1 MTIKIIGTPIDDL
14 NPINSIVGDEK
25 LPTNK
30 GLYYLTPDQIKDY
43 ILDYF
48 SKESIHL
55 SNVDNTSDLDKPLST
70 AAKLALAKKLDI
82 NSNLYVRS
90 IQGRT
95 GDVVLSKSDLDL
107 GQVDNT
113 SDLDKPISTATQ
125 LALESKVNFS
135 EYVALRQTF
144 TDFESEV
151 KTFIAEQMC
160 INESLL
166 SKLKDFDPSDLD
178 TQEIIDKLTEQFQ
191 KKLDDISK
199 DLTSSQLE
207 QVTDTVKNWVESN
220 LGSNQDLLDML
231 SDIDSNIAAQIADVE
246 KQIKEAKDLT
256 KALDQAAQA
265 KLVEYKNQLEDNK
278 QTIATAIDD
287 ANKIKQDVEKT
298 TSELLAYVDSQITAT
313 EKLVSKADQEL
324 TDRVALA
331 NEATNALKNSV
342 ANSVKDLNAT
352 VNDIKNITKSF
363 EIDFNTKLAAT
374 EERVQDSRNYAQ
386 SLVTNSQK
394 SLNDSITNTNILLNS
409 LTSKTRNDYDVL
421 MGAIETNT
429 EYLSNSV
436 NDQITTTINN
446 VNTIVNDVKNT
457 VNTDLKDTKDSLEA
471 LNNLASNLRLDVEKY
486 NSDLIKKSNDLDLS
500 IKQEKED
507 RIAAISKE
515 IADRNKE
522 IQDRIEE
529 ANAEIMAAVNALDTT
544 NILELNNKIDA
555 LNTKIDNNSAALT
568 QETKDYVNGKIS
580 EVNTTINTK
589 VLDLVSKI
597 SDETAERLLAIQSLS
612 DGVDSKITILNNKDT
627 EILESINNFKT
638 STNNSFSNINDQLT
652 LISTDIATNASKI
665 TTLDSSLKSQGD
677 SLASAVSKLNTTATK
692 LDTTASSLDSLT
704 ATVNSN
710 DSTVRGL
717 IANESSTRST
727 EIGNV
732 TSQLNVLQSTF
743 NTLSV
748 GGQNLLKKSN
758 TALIRTGSNYLIG
771 SYDIGLILTAGE
783 TYTLIVNIT
792 QPNDGPSD
800 RRVVAFQNDSG
811 LLDLGST
818 RGKSNQVYIKSFS
831 AAANVSKIG
840 FYYYPT
846 TSTAGSATVNWAV
859 LVKGTSLQINDWI
872 QSPYDVSDSF
882 VATDSK
888 ISNLQ
893 TTVTNADTALSQSI
907 STLDSKFTTKDT
919 EVRGLITS
927 EASTRSTAIGN
938 LTTKLEALES
948 DYKSVDSN
956 FSALLATETQARTS
970 SDEALSQRLTTF
982 QSSFSGNGVNI
993 LSVNTTDPKNTVNL
1007 TATSNLTTSVVDTD
1021 RNVKGYLLKRNATGE
1036 ARAHFSTNLTDYV
1049 VNVSQGNYILS
1060 TYVKSGLATTV
1071 VKLSLRLSNGT
1082 YLQSGNITLSTS
1094 WQRIS
1099 YVFSIPANVAYC
1111 HPVMYVDVNSQS
1123 VSASNIVTVAN
1134 LMLEKQVGSGTSPS
1148 DWVSG
1153 VNDTNANITSLEKTL
1168 TDANTALSTKVTDL
1182 TTVVNTND
1190 TNVKSLITNEAT
1202 SRSSADQALTTQ
1214 LNALSTTVSTND
1226 TTVKGLIATESTNR
1240 TTAIGNVT
1248 TQLNTLSSSFNSL
1261 TIGGTNLVKNTSNTV
1276 KSSVATALEKYFDL
1290 SLNSLEINKVY
1301 TVRFI
1306 VSDIVNTSL
1315 YSLILMGSY
1324 NNTDRYYIAQ
1334 SASLTSGEIVIS
1346 FTLTKPITGTP
1357 VKLRFVNETKAA
1369 DSSFNIINVKL
1380 EQGSKPSDWSP
1391 SPEDTSSA
1399 ILQVQ
1404 SSINSL
1410 ATSTTSADQALSTR
1424 IDTVNSVLAT
1434 VPNAGINLIN
1444 SVYTNFLDLSKI
1456 QNNGLEL
1463 FNYWSSAYSS
1473 LYGLGFNT
1481 SAFTNIVFKNAS
1493 INMPR
1498 LLPGKYLLSFYA
1510 YTNEGGGK
1518 LSPRLMGESEFDVLF
1533 GNVLEVELTNTLTRY
1548 SCLFTVTQEKDYSV
1562 MFYINGLGTVRNFRI
1577 ERPMLEQVVAN
1588 NTAASPWI
1596 EGLSNSSFS
1605 LSPVKYSEA
1614 KLASKVET
1622 LTTDQLATATKLD
1635 TLTTTVSNNDTTAKS
1650 LIASE
1655 TTSRSTADTALGKR
1669 IDTLSSDLSTANS
1682 DLNSKITSEQ
1692 TARVSADSAL
1702 TSRLDSLT
1710 STVTSNNTTIT
1721 GKVNT
1726 LEQTVSTLDSNTS
1739 TRFNTL
1745 ESSFNALPN
1754 SGINLIPLEI
1764 SNPVSKPSYTSG
1776 STFALYDSTDTVKT
1790 KGWQVTTTSTSN
1802 TAALYFNVGG
1812 GDKTNA
1818 SLFLPVGKY
1827 VFSFYGKTLTGTH
1840 NISWDF
1846 INSTTT
1852 VTTPVFTLTTTL
1864 TRYSFIV
1871 DITTARKVSI
1881 CLNTNKSGVNSVTY
1895 QIEKMMLEV
1904 QVKSSTNPSIWV
1916 PGNSDVSG
1924 QIVSTNAAVSSLTT
1938 TVSNNNTA
1946 ISNRVDSLTTTVTNN
1961 NTNTNARIDS
1971 TNNAL
1976 SNLDSSTT
1984 TRFDSMASD
1993 YNSKF
1998 STTNSSITQLQT
2010 TLNSADSALS
2020 SKIDDLRTGVTSI
2033 DISTNSSITNLQ
2045 KSVSDESSS
2054 RVNALNTLQAD
2065 LNTKDL
2071 NLKSLI
2077 AAETEARVNSDSS
2090 IASSISTLQSS
2101 FSGNGNNLL
2110 PINYSDPSSLPVLS
2124 LTSVTA
2130 SMVASEL
2137 RSNVYSNAYKF
2148 KPTATSTNTI
2158 RFGSSMTDY
2167 DTLKISSGSFIV
2179 SFYAKAATAGSPLTV
2194 GLKGNNNVG
2203 YTSSSIVLTTSY
2215 VRYSSV
2221 ITIPNSVTNLGA
2233 LLYFIINSDSK
2244 AVSDTN
2250 YVLID
2255 MIMIEKQIGTGT
2267 TPSVWTA
2274 GSSNVN
2280 SVISTV
2286 AKTASDANSA
2296 TNSLID
2302 SLTSSLNTDLST
2314 IRSDIITNKNTASTD
2329 TQAVANNL
2337 TSLNTTFTD
2346 FKTTTNNAISGIN
2359 TSITNING
2367 SLTTQSNSLTA
2378 LESSLQSSFES
2389 LNLDPNFVNGL
2400 KYYGTVDTSA
2410 TNIITAGNFGENSST
2425 GVQIVKGTS
2434 ANPRITIFNSLGV
2447 LFRANRTYRVIIK
2460 AKSSLASYTILA
2472 RFVNKSTS
2480 AVLQST
2486 TLTGTN
2492 TNFNTY
2498 TADYKPTADTLVYIE
2513 VISGTNSSTLNIDSV
2528 KVIDYS
2534 ETLANSTNATAISN
2548 LTTRTTTAEGKITSQ
2563 GNDITSL
2570 QNSVATKASAQA
2582 VNDLSQVV
2590 TVQGDNITSQGSR
2603 ITTLENTV
2611 NDGISGVAATASS
2624 LATLTNKVNQQGSD
2638 ITSSSA
2644 DIVRLDN
2651 SIKNIKVG
2659 GRNWLK
2665 NSSFEKDLS
2674 NWDLTTPSVCSIV
2687 SVSDSINSVT
2697 TCLKITS
2704 TASNQGLS
2712 QPLLFKEV
2720 NTSIVV
2726 SFWAKSDIEG
2736 SSLKVGT
2743 TGHTGTTVVVLSKTW
2758 KRYVIPLIKTASL
2771 PDFNIYTNTD
2781 VSDNYYISRVQ
2792 YEVGTLV
2799 TDWEMSDWDFQN
2811 QIDTTSS
2818 ALSSLTSTVTNQ
2830 GSLLTSQGNSI
2841 TSLNNSIQS
2850 TTGTSIL
2857 PDYNLAFSDQWYAYI
2872 TIPNFSTYFRTTTTG
2887 KVGPN
2892 IFVKDSTYSRC
2903 FVVSKTAL
2911 PNDRSYKVSF
2921 WVRASADSTG
2931 NVDIIAALFKNKG
2944 EPNSTT
2950 RAFLSLESKIPKD
2963 NTWYFVEETIN
2974 FSPSFAAGNVQIK
2987 LGFALGDGS
2996 TAGTWELQGFRVKDL
3011 LKSTDTD
3018 ASIATAASVSNLTS
3032 TVTSQGGVITSQ
3044 GSDITSLKNSVTSI
3058 NSTLNT
3064 KADASALNTL
3074 TNRVTTAENSLT
3086 TQSGSITTLTN
3097 TINSLAV
3104 GGTNFLTASEA
3115 VRSMV
3120 GTNTSNQ
3127 VSNKTYFV
3135 NNKSLKDFNLT
3146 TSDFITLSF
3155 DWEITGSTISGT
3167 FRPQFNAVPWANS
3180 IGSISVTVS
3189 STNTKGRYVCT
3200 GPVTASFLTSDAKS
3214 LDIRG
3219 DSLQGTLSI
3228 KRIKLEKGNF
3238 ATDWSPAPED
3248 LATAN
3253 ALSSLNTTVTQ
3264 QGDTIVSQGQ
3274 AINSLRND
3282 LNTTN
3287 NTKADSTAVSALSSL
3302 VNTIDGKVT
3311 SNSSSITALENNVS
3325 IINSKGANLI
3335 DGSFE
3340 TLTNI
3345 NNGVAVASTTRRSG
3359 TKSLK
3364 FTRLKDTNSG
3374 VNEDVYFGDWAAIGE
3389 QRTFYVE
3396 YWARN
3401 DPDMTV
3407 APATNSYAKV
3417 GLFTNTPSGS
3427 GDWRSVN
3434 VRIDQLT
3441 STWVKISGYLTTPAG
3456 HNKAKLWVSIA
3467 SASTYNLKG
3476 VALLIDDVY
3485 ITDVT
3490 EGKSGVDA
3498 GAANATAIT
3507 NLTNT
3512 VTTQGNSITSQ
3523 SGQITTLQNSIQT
3536 INSNLDLKANSST
3549 VSALDSKVTNQGN
3562 TIDSQG
3568 QSITKLNNDLSN
3580 LTTTVGTKA
3589 DSSALNTLTSRV
3601 TNAEDT
3607 ITSQGNSITSLNNSV
3622 TTINGSLATKA
3633 DSSALNSLT
3642 STVTNL
3648 GNTLTSQ
3655 GTALTSIKATLGS
3668 VILSNEKDLSR
3679 SNQYSCYVLTKTLPR
3694 IAHTIIPDYSYIN
3707 LYPVASASYLPE
3719 GSTLFNST
3727 TYDHSIIYYRAIVT
3741 VDADKTINLGTFR
3754 GDDAHSIYVDQVL
3767 VYSKNS
3773 NISATCTFSITSGS
3787 HIIDIIVNNATGI
3800 SGFSSTNTLSSQVT
3814 TMFASQVSSVLTAS
3828 NSSALSTLN
3837 TTVTNIDGRVTNNA
3851 NAITSLNSNYTSLN
3865 TLVNTKADA
3874 SVLTNYYT
3882 KTQSDAAQA
3891 TMTNTLESNL
3901 ITATGAN
3908 LIANGSFENGFDGWI
3923 KSTIP
3928 STFTYSANNTGYEGG
3943 KSLSVSTSTN
3953 ATSVFSLIPN
3963 NGKSIAVETDKTYR
3977 FSCWYKCSSDLTG
3990 SVSSNFK
3997 LRLGKFSGDFLIDK
4011 SFDPTKID
4019 WTYIEIIYKVLG
4031 SNNVG
4036 AVLPSINLNFKT
4048 GSIFIDKIVFEDITL
4063 SQTVDTKASATA
4075 LNDTNTNVS
4084 KLGNDLNITTSNL
4097 TNLTA
4102 SLGNVVNY
4110 RLVANQNSA
4119 AEIYDSKNTL
4129 IKRFDRGVG
4138 VTVYNNVAGI
4148 TSNTSYDLQDGGTT
4162 ATDSFNSAITALT
4175 AGTWVSLIFSTAL
4188 TQDYIQSVK
4197 SSLLALGISSKTIPM
4212 LTGAST
4218 PFIIVGAKGLLE
4230 GQAIE
4235 YIDTKPN
4242 TLAYILQF
4250 VNGVPLGLGS
4260 GTVAQAI
4267 NSLDNSIS
4275 VVDGKV
4281 TATNTNVTN
4290 LTTTVNANQANL
4302 VSNYYTKTQ
4311 ADAVTT
4317 GFINSAN
4324 SSLAIGGQN
4333 LWSIISSPITNVT
4346 GTGVKT
4352 TINENEEWVRLQ
4364 IKTFTSN
4371 SNSVRIDNCL
4381 VDTSSALVSGEDIVV
4396 SFEIRASKSATI
4408 STINISYGA
4417 ANSLS
4422 IASTAVTTNFIRVER
4437 TFKSNGIVATGS
4449 SQSINFITN
4458 STNFA
4463 VNDWIE
4469 IRHVQ
4474 VQRGTKAT
4482 DYQKATGILLNNDSA
4497 NANAISS
4504 LTTTTTN
4511 IGNKLESTSN
4521 NLISLSA
4528 SIDTSRASA
4537 SVNLWEFGRA
4547 VISQSS

>member
-90 IQGRT
+90 IQGKT
-95 GDVVLSKSDLDL
+95 GDVVLSKSDLNL

-113 SDLDKPISTATQ
+113 SDLDKPISTATE

-231 SDIDSNIAAQIADVE
+231 NDIDSNIAAQIADVE

-265 KLVEYKNQLEDNK
+265 KLIEYKNQLEDNK
-278 QTIATAIDD
+278 QTIATAIED

-342 ANSVKDLNAT
+342 ANSVRDLNAT

-597 SDETAERLLAIQSLS
+597 SDETADRLLAIQSLS
-612 DGVDSKITILNNKDT
+612 DGVDSKITILNDKDT

-652 LISTDIATNASKI
+652 LISTDVATNASKI

-692 LDTTASSLDSLT
+692 LDSTASSLDSLT

-758 TALIRTGSNYLIG
+758 TALVRTGSNYLIG
-771 SYDIGLILTAGE
+771 SYDLGLVLTAGE

-811 LLDLGST
+811 LLDLGTT

-846 TSTAGSATVNWAV
+846 TSSAGSATVNWAV

-1007 TATSNLTTSVVDTD
+1007 FSTSNLTTSVVDTD

-1036 ARAHFSTNLTDYV
+1036 ARAHFSTNLTDYL

-1060 TYVKSGLATTV
+1060 TYIKSGLSTTV
-1071 VKLSLRLSNGT
+1071 VKLGLRLSNGT
-1082 YLQSGNITLSTS
+1082 YLQGSNITLSTS

-1099 YVFSIPANVAYC
+1099 YVFSIPANVSYC
-1111 HPVMYVDVNSQS
+1111 HPVLYVDVNSQA
-1123 VSASNIVTVAN
+1123 VSTNNVVTVSN
-1134 LMLEKQVGSGTSPS
+1134 LMMEKQVGNGTSPS

-1182 TTVVNTND
+1182 TTTVNTND

-1202 SRSSADQALTTQ
+1202 SRSTADQALTTQ

-1276 KSSVATALEKYFDL
+1276 KSTVATSLEKYFDL

-1301 TVRFI
+1301 TVRFV

-1334 SASLTSGEIVIS
+1334 SASLTSGEIVIN

-1391 SPEDTSSA
+1391 SPEDISSA
-1399 ILQVQ
+1399 LLQVQ
-1404 SSINSL
+1404 SNINSL
-1410 ATSTTSADQALSTR
+1410 ATSTTSADQALSTK

-1434 VPNAGINLIN
+1434 VPNAGVNLIN

-1456 QNNGLEL
+1456 QNNGLSL
-1463 FNYWSSAYSS
+1463 FNYWSSAYPS

-1493 INMPR
+1493 TSMPR

-1533 GNVLEVELTNTLTRY
+1533 GNVLEVELTSTLTRY

-1577 ERPMLEQVVAN
+1577 ERPMLEQVLAN
-1588 NTAASPWI
+1588 NTLASTWV
-1596 EGLSNSSFS
+1596 EGLSNTSFS

-1635 TLTTTVSNNDTTAKS
+1635 TLTTTVSNNDTQTKS

-1852 VTTPVFTLTTTL
+1852 VTTPVFTLSTTL

-1971 TNNAL
+1971 TNSAL

-2045 KSVSDESSS
+2045 KSISDESSS

-2130 SMVASEL
+2130 SIVPSEL

-2244 AVSDTN
+2244 AVSETN

-2378 LESSLQSSFES
+2378 LESSLQSNFES

-2674 NWDLTTPSVCSIV
+2674 NWTLTTPSVCSIV

-2811 QIDTTSS
+2811 QIDVTSS
-2818 ALSSLTSTVTNQ
+2818 ALSSLTSTVTSQ
-2830 GSLLTSQGNSI
+2830 GNTLTSQGTNIVSLQN
-2841 TSLNNSIQS
+2841 SLNGLTIGGRNLVLNSSYSIKTVINSSTAYEVYFNLSETTFKPNEELTVQFEISDIVNTSSISVILMGQYNSADRLTIKSGAIQS
-2850 TTGTSIL
+2850 GFYTGTVKLINTFYNSSNRIL
-2857 PDYNLAFSDQWYAYI
+2857 RIVNETKSSDSSFKI
-2872 TIPNFSTYFRTTTTG
+2872 T
-2887 KVGPN
+2887 
-2892 IFVKDSTYSRC
+2892 
-2903 FVVSKTAL
+2903 
-2911 PNDRSYKVSF
+2911 
-2921 WVRASADSTG
+2921 
-2931 NVDIIAALFKNKG
+2931 
-2944 EPNSTT
+2944 
-2950 RAFLSLESKIPKD
+2950 
-2963 NTWYFVEETIN
+2963 
-2974 FSPSFAAGNVQIK
+2974 
-2987 LGFALGDGS
+2987 
-2996 TAGTWELQGFRVKDL
+2996 RVKLERGNKATDWSPAPEDVQSQVDANANAV
-3011 LKSTDTD
+3011 STL
-3018 ASIATAASVSNLTS
+3018 NN

-3097 TINSLAV
+3097 TINSLSV

-3135 NNKSLKDFNLT
+3135 SNKSLKDFNLT

-3345 NNGVAVASTTRRSG
+3345 NSGVAVASSTRRSG

-3374 VNEDVYFGDWAAIGE
+3374 VNEDVYFGDWVAIGE

-3727 TYDHSIIYYRAIVT
+3727 NYDHSIIYYRAIVT
-3741 VDADKTINLGTFR
+3741 VDVDKTINLGTFR

-3814 TMFASQVSSVLTAS
+3814 TMFASQVSSALTAS

-3865 TLVNTKADA
+3865 NLVSTKADA

-3923 KSTIP
+3923 KSTVP

-4011 SFDPTKID
+4011 SFDPTKTD

-4110 RLVANQNSA
+4110 RLVANQSSY

-4188 TQDYIQSVK
+4188 TQAYIQSVK

-4212 LTGAST
+4212 LNGAST

-4290 LTTTVNANQANL
+4290 LTTTVNTNQANL

-4469 IRHVQ
+4469 IRHIQ